1 MFRYILRRLIQT
13 LPVLIGVSLL
23 VFSFLHLIP
32 GDPATAMLGE
42 RATPENVAKIREQL
56 GLNKPPIVNLPYDY
70 TYQCPNGYNGL
81 IIDLAVVTLP
91 VNCQRTVVAKPGWSL
106 LRMNETNSVK
116 AVRVTNPDTPNAKT
130 EEIDLAKTLR
140 LLEVRELSQLKLTPN
155 EPKVF
160 KLSNATI
167 TVTQTSSRSLVSD
180 LLDSQYFS
188 FVGRVLRG
196 DLGNSVIGNIP
207 IRDEF
212 SRRFPATVELAV
224 AAILLAILFGIPIG
238 IISAIR
244 RNSWLDTVSMFGALL
259 GVSLP
264 IFVLGLIFIYLF
276 SVQLGWLPTGQRL
289 DTDLSLQPI
298 TGMIT
303 VDAILQGRWD
313 ALGNAL
319 KHLIMPAVALSS
331 IPLSIIARI
340 TRSAMLEV
348 LHQDYVRTARA
359 KGLSEWLVIMRHA
372 LRNAL
377 LPIVTVIGL
386 QFGALLSGA
395 VLTETIFSWQGI
407 GSWIYDAISA
417 RDYPIVQSVSL
428 LITLIYV
435 GINLLVDLT
444 YAFLNPRIRYE

>member
-1 MFRYILRRLIQT
+1 
-13 LPVLIGVSLL
+13 
-23 VFSFLHLIP
+23 
-32 GDPATAMLGE
+32 
-42 RATPENVAKIREQL
+42 
-56 GLNKPPIVNLPYDY
+56 
-70 TYQCPNGYNGL
+70 
-81 IIDLAVVTLP
+81 
-91 VNCQRTVVAKPGWSL
+91 
-106 LRMNETNSVK
+106 MNETNSVK

-140 LLEVRELSQLKLTPN
+140 LLEVRELSELKLPPN

-167 TVTQTSSRSLVSD
+167 TVTQTSNRSLVSD
-180 LLDSQYFS
+180 LLDSQYFT

-212 SRRFPATVELAV
+212 SRRFPATVELAI

-244 RNSWLDTVSMFGALL
+244 RNTWLDTVSMFGALL

-289 DTDLSLQPI
+289 DTDLSLKPI
-298 TGMIT
+298 TGLIT
-303 VDAILQGRWD
+303 LDSILQGRWD